1 MVIATPL
8 HRCQAKRRKTNIAEN
23 AITSISTDLVDFS
36 PSPHLQSKKRGTD
49 GDRKEHITHSSEKYT
64 QINHRGRAVTR
75 TAQQGAAFQ
84 DPAQPDPR
92 QMAFLPR
99 KFNSAGTV
107 QIWVYFP
114 PQCPRTNK
122 AKSPFRDSVDSQ
134 ARDSNL
140 STSIPRAGRPH
151 PPGPLLL
158 ARVRLITL
166 CEVRNTA
173 GPSHHDLVNG
183 SLLMKSTKYEGRNC
197 AYRCPLDL

>member
-1 MVIATPL
+1 MVIATSL

-49 GDRKEHITHSSEKYT
+49 GDRKEHITHSSEKCT

-140 STSIPRAGRPH
+140 STPISRAGRPH

-158 ARVRLITL
+158 ARRRGNVFVGDTPTSPVKGFALATRSWLSPM
-166 CEVRNTA
+166 R
-173 GPSHHDLVNG
+173 GP
-183 SLLMKSTKYEGRNC
+183 R
-197 AYRCPLDL
+197 R